1 MKIVVFQSDKGD
13 CLLLEGSGGS
23 RVLVDGGMPDT
34 YTAHVAP
41 YLDNLRKAGGNL
53 DVVYVS
59 HIDEDHI
66 SGILQMMDDAVEWN
80 IHDFQTTVGGN
91 PNFKKPKALRPPPID
106 RVWHNAFHEQV
117 EDNTGEIE
125 DMLAATV
132 AVLAGGDTQ
141 RFIRMAQFH
150 QDVAT
155 SIRQAI
161 NLSRR
166 LGEKQ
171 LAIKL
176 NPESKGKLMMLR
188 KTANGKPPTP
198 IKIGGMKW
206 HIIGPAKTDLEDL
219 KEEWQKW
226 LKENQKTI
234 SRVEENSRR
243 TERRLGNSLSTE
255 INQIVGT
262 AAAQSEMLAYKL
274 LEKLDMSAEKK
285 LGIRRNVT
293 VPNLASL
300 MFLVEEKDANGVV
313 KTILLTGDGHHL
325 DILKGL
331 EMQKKIKK
339 NGSLHVDVLKVQH
352 HGSEHNLDREFCK
365 RIIADHY
372 IFCGNGAHENPDLRV
387 VEAIIDS
394 RLTGEHQSTHPKVNQ
409 PFKLWFNSSS
419 ENIKTKQENAAH
431 MKKIEDLVESYRA
444 NNQGKPACFYLKNS
458 NFELHV

>member
-13 CLLLEGSGGS
+13 CLLIEGMDGS
-23 RVLVDGGMPDT
+23 RVLIDGGMPDT

-41 YLDNLRKAGGNL
+41 YLDDLRQTGGKL

-66 SGILQMMDDAVEWN
+66 SGILQMMDDAVDWS
-80 IHDFQTTVGGN
+80 IFDFQRGAGGN
-91 PNFKKPKALRPPPID
+91 PNFKQPESLRPPPVD

-141 RFIRMAQFH
+141 KFIRMAQFH
-150 QDVAT
+150 QDAAT

-166 LGEKQ
+166 LGDKQ
-171 LAIKL
+171 LGITL
-176 NPESKGKLMMLR
+176 NPEADGKLMMLR
-188 KTANGKPPTP
+188 KTANGKPPAP
-198 IKIGGMKW
+198 IRIGGMKW
-206 HIIGPAKTDLEDL
+206 HLIGPAKTDLEDL

-226 LKENQKTI
+226 LKENKKTI
-234 SRVEENSRR
+234 ARVEENSRR

-255 INQIVGT
+255 INQIVGA
-262 AAAQSEMLAYKL
+262 AAAQSELLASDL
-274 LEKLDMSAEKK
+274 LEKLDLSAEKK
-285 LGIRRNVT
+285 LGVRRNVT

-300 MFLVEEKDANGVV
+300 MFMVEEKDAGGKI
-313 KTILLTGDGHHL
+313 KTVLLTGDGHHL

-331 EMQKKIKK
+331 EMQKKIKAD
-339 NGSLHVDVLKVQH
+339 GTLHVNVLKVQH
-352 HGSEHNLDREFCK
+352 HGSEHNIDREFCK
-365 RIIADHY
+365 KVIADQY
-372 IFCGNGAHENPDLRV
+372 IFCGNGAHANPDLRV

-394 RLTGEHQSTHPKVNQ
+394 RLTNEHKSIHPKVNQ

-419 ENIKTKQENAAH
+419 ENAATEVENAEH
-431 MKKIEDLVESYRA
+431 MKKVEDLVEKYRVK
-444 NNQGKPACFYLKNS
+444 NQGKPDCFYLKDS
-458 NFELHV
+458 NFEFVV

>member
-1 MKIVVFQSDKGD
+1 MKIIVFQSDKGD
-13 CLLLEGSGGS
+13 CLLLEGLDGS
-23 RVLVDGGMPDT
+23 RVLIDGGMPDT

-41 YLDNLRKAGGNL
+41 YLDNLRQAGGKL
-53 DVVYVS
+53 DAVYVS

-66 SGILQMMDDAVEWN
+66 SGILQMMDDAVEWS

-91 PNFKKPKALRPPPID
+91 PDFKKPKALRPPLVD

-141 RFIRMAQFH
+141 KFIRMAQFH
-150 QDVAT
+150 QDAAT

-176 NPESKGKLMMLR
+176 NPEAGGKLMMLR
-188 KTANGKPPTP
+188 KTANGKLPAP

-226 LKENQKTI
+226 LKENKKTI
-234 SRVEENSRR
+234 FRLEENSRR

-255 INQIVGT
+255 INQIVGA
-262 AAAQSEMLAYKL
+262 AAAQSEMLAFKL
-274 LEKLDMSAEKK
+274 LEKLDMKAEKK
-285 LGIRRNVT
+285 LGVRRNVT

-300 MFLVEEKDANGVV
+300 MFMVEEKDADGKL

-331 EMQKKIKK
+331 EIQKKIKK

-352 HGSEHNLDREFCK
+352 HGSEHNIDREFCK
-365 RIIADHY
+365 KIIADHY
-372 IFCGNGAHENPDLRV
+372 IFCGNGAHENPDLKV

-394 RLTGEHQSTHPKVNQ
+394 RLTNEHKSTHSKVNQ
-409 PFKLWFNSSS
+409 PFKFWFNSSS
-419 ENIKTKQENAAH
+419 ENKETEQKNAAH
-431 MKKIEDLVESYRA
+431 MKKVEDLVENYRT
-444 NNQGKPACFYLKNS
+444 NNQGKPDCFYLKNS
-458 NFELHV
+458 NFELTV

>member
-13 CLLLEGSGGS
+13 CLLLEGLDGS
-23 RVLVDGGMPDT
+23 RVLIDGGMPNT
-34 YTAHVAP
+34 YTEHVAP
-41 YLDNLRKAGGNL
+41 YLDNLRQAGGKL

-66 SGILQMMDDAVEWN
+66 SGILQMMDDAVEWS
-80 IHDFQTTVGGN
+80 IFDFQTTVGGN
-91 PNFKKPKALRPPPID
+91 TNFKKPEAPRPPTVD

-117 EDNTGEIE
+117 EDNNGEIE

-132 AVLAGGDTQ
+132 AILAGGDTQ
-141 RFIRMAQFH
+141 KFIRMAQFH
-150 QDVAT
+150 QDAAT

-176 NPESKGKLMMLR
+176 NPEAGGKLMMLR
-188 KTANGKPPTP
+188 KTANGKPPAP

-219 KEEWQKW
+219 KDEWQKW
-226 LKENQKTI
+226 LRENKQTI

-243 TERRLGNSLSTE
+243 TERRMGNSLLTE

-262 AAAQSEMLAYKL
+262 AAAQSEMLAFKL
-274 LEKLDMSAEKK
+274 LEKLDTSAEKK
-285 LGIRRNVT
+285 LGIRRKVT

-300 MFLVEEKDANGVV
+300 MFMVEEKNADGKVR
-313 KTILLTGDGHHL
+313 TILLTGDGHHL
-325 DILKGL
+325 DILSGL
-331 EMQKKIKK
+331 EMQKKIER

-352 HGSEHNLDREFCK
+352 HGSEHNIDRDFCK

-372 IFCGNGAHENPDLRV
+372 IFCGNGAHANPDLKV

-394 RLTGEHQSTHPKVNQ
+394 RLSNEHNGSHSKVNQ

-419 ENIKTKQENAAH
+419 ENMKTQEENAAH
-431 MKKIEDLVESYRA
+431 MKRVEDLVESYRA
-444 NNQGKPACFYLKNS
+444 NNQGQPNCFYLKDS
-458 NFELHV
+458 NFEFVV